1 MVDVVKPEVRS
12 RMMSRIRG
20 RDTQP
25 ERLIRSGLWA
35 HGFRFQL
42 HKREL
47 PGRPDLVLPKWRT
60 VVFVNG
66 CFWHAHE
73 GCPYFRLPA
82 SRPDF
87 WKDKLEKNRRRD
99 VRAVNQLVAE
109 EWKVITVW
117 ECALRADANQA
128 VSLTA
133 RLIREPS
140 KAFVWDIRQAPAGAP
155 NLTIESKPSASAQD

>member
-35 HGFRFQL
+35 YGFRFQL
-42 HKREL
+42 HRKEL

-87 WKDKLEKNRRRD
+87 WKDKLENNRRRD
-99 VRAVNQLVAE
+99 MRAVDRLVAE
-109 EWKVITVW
+109 DWKVIIVW

-140 KAFVWDIRQAPAGAP
+140 KACGWDIRQALAGAP
-155 NLTIESKPSASAQD
+155 NLTIESKPSASTPD